1 MARIKK
7 TLRYPAN
14 LTSETLAEANGRYL
28 RKLYRR
34 LFNRMPVTAIVT
46 NIAGA
51 PLLKVF
57 ETSATEPFVR
67 ELEFQ
72 AAMRTEIEP
81 ALLAQ
86 ALHNPSGR
94 PIGSKTK
101 NRRNPLSPKTK
112 YQKQPN
118 ANGAVGSRKA

>member
-57 ETSATEPFVR
+57 ETSATEPLVR

-72 AAMRTEIEP
+72 AAMRAEIDP
-81 ALLAQ
+81 ALLVQ
-86 ALHNPSGR
+86 ALHNPPGR
-94 PIGSKTK
+94 PAGSKTK
-101 NRRNPLSPKTK
+101 NRRNPPKPEDQISK
-112 YQKQPN
+112 AAKRQRR
-118 ANGAVGSRKA
+118 SRSKKV